1 MTPTAALSPR
11 SPDITFVRA
20 VGPSP
25 PTQTIPT
32 TSTLRPY
39 LHYQHSDCI
48 YNINSKTV
56 STTSTLRPYLHHQTV
71 SRSSTFRPHVQHQQ
85 SDRIYSINTPTVS
98 TSSDRIYII
107 NTQTVSTTSTLRP
120 YLHHQTISTS
130 TTLRPYLQHQQ
141 LTNFLQCA
149 YLVRLLPQHTTII
162 QSLRLALFGHRCQE
176 DQLVSSPADRR
187 RQPGRPAS
195 RGSAPTHCIE
205 NS

>member
-39 LHYQHSDCI
+39 L
-48 YNINSKTV
+48 
-56 STTSTLRPYLHHQTV
+56 
-71 SRSSTFRPHVQHQQ
+71 QHQP
-85 SDRIYSINTPTVS
+85 SDS
-98 TSSDRIYII
+98 IYII
-107 NTQTVSTTSTLRP
+107 NTQTVSTTLTVRPYLQHQHSDRIYIIRPYLDHQHSDHTYNINSQTVSTASTLRP

-141 LTNFLQCA
+141 LINFLQCA

-187 RQPGRPAS
+187 RQPGRP
-195 RGSAPTHCIE
+195 RITWLSANTLH
-205 NS
+205 